1 MKKTETKKPTPG
13 TRKPFWMVVLVHLHQ
28 DTKRTIIPYLNKEE
42 TLEDLLND
50 RYRIWKNKLTKYLFG
65 QRTLIQKL
73 VD

>member
-42 TLEDLLND
+42 T
-50 RYRIWKNKLTKYLFG
+50 
-65 QRTLIQKL
+65 
-73 VD
+73 